1 MNDVVQLDFYTTIP
15 EKDAIVLRE
24 SEGKIIAIARNAIVD
39 IGLELIM
46 AKKLVGHGSFM
57 RWRQERLSFSDDTA
71 ERYMNVAQS
80 FDTNSALVRNL
91 GPKILYELAA
101 PKNES
106 IRDNVLEQI
115 QTGEIEPS
123 VKSVK
128 QEIQVKKALTD
139 SEIANLPQV
148 KALEQSRQVMT
159 QELMYAKNT
168 RSRLEQEIQDLQG
181 KLSSDET
188 RKELTEKKAELTEAK
203 TRITELQL
211 RWNEESR
218 KILEERDKYK
228 ADIDKFKA
236 ERDKSR
242 EDARLAIS
250 EKLRIEGQLQLV
262 LKEHETSVQQVH
274 ARANIKSSLKQIRA
288 DVDRYMAMPI
298 DPLEFTFADDITF
311 QMYLDTVN
319 KVQALYKALQSL
331 AQYQAIDSSNHSLT
345 IIDA

>member
-1 MNDVVQLDFYTTIP
+1 MNDLVQLDFYATIP

-24 SEGKIIAIARNAIVD
+24 SEGKIIAIARNAVID

-46 AKKLVGHGSFM
+46 AKKLVGHGSFIH
-57 RWRQERLSFSDDTA
+57 WCQEQMGFSADTA
-71 ERYMNVAQS
+71 QNYMNAADVFESKA
-80 FDTNSALVRNL
+80 DNYRLLKPA
-91 GPKILYELAA
+91 ILIELAK
-101 PKNES
+101 PKNKNVRDEVLNEIES
-106 IRDNVLEQI
+106 
-115 QTGEIEPS
+115 GEIEPS

-128 QEIQVKKALTD
+128 QETEVKKTLTD
-139 SEIANLPQV
+139 AEIANLPQV

-159 QELMYAKNT
+159 QELMYTKNT

-188 RKELTEKKAELTEAK
+188 RQELAEKKAELTEAK

-228 ADIDKFKA
+228 ADTEKFKA

-274 ARANIKSSLKQIRA
+274 ARANIKSALKQVRA
-288 DVDRYMAMPI
+288 DVDRYLAMPI

-319 KVQALYKALQSL
+319 KVQTLYKSLQSL